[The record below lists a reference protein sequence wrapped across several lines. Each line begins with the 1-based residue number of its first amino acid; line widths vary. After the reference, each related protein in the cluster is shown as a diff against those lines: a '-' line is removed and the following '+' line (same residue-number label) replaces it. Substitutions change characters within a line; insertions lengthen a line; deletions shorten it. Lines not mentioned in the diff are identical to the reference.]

1 MVQFSH
7 PYMTTGKTMALTIWI
22 FMNKVMFLVS
32 TLSIFVIAILPK
44 SKCLLIMWLQLTP
57 ALILESKTWNLTVSF
72 YLYEVIGLDGMML
85 VFWIP
90 SLKPASSFSSFT
102 FTKSLFS
109 LSSLSVI
116 KVVSFAWL
124 RLTIFLNY
132 DNLDITASL
141 WFIQPSIS
149 LNIICIYIK

>member
-1 MVQFSH
+1 
-7 PYMTTGKTMALTIWI
+7 MTTGKTMALTIWI
-22 FMNKVMFLVS
+22 FMDKVMFLLS
-32 TLSIFVIAILPK
+32 TMSIFVIAIRPK
-44 SKCLLIMWLQLTP
+44 SKCLLIMCLQLTP

-90 SLKPASSFSSFT
+90 SLKPAFSFSSFT